1 MSTAQP
7 NKKPQPNPHPNVGLL
22 RRLFA
27 MFYDSILLLALLF
40 FAAAIGT
47 LFTDGEATNPG
58 NPLMTTWLF
67 FVSFF
72 YFAWPWMNTGQ
83 TLGMKTWRIRLER
96 ADGKPLTL
104 WHILLRFI
112 VAIPSIGIGGL
123 GLFYMLIDED
133 KLALHDKFSETRLVD
148 LKQQKQ

>member
-1 MSTAQP
+1 MSTA
-7 NKKPQPNPHPNVGLL
+7 KKPYHSPYPNVSLH

-27 MFYDSILLLALLF
+27 MFYDTLLLLALLMV
-40 FAAAIGT
+40 ATAIGLT
-47 LFTDGEATNPG
+47 FTDGEATNPG

-96 ADGKPLTL
+96 IDGKPLTL
-104 WHILLRFI
+104 WHVLLRFI
-112 VAIPSIGIGGL
+112 SAIPSIGVGGL
-123 GLFYMLIDED
+123 GLFYMLMDED
-133 KLALHDKFSETRLVD
+133 NLALHDKFSETRLLD
-148 LKQQKQ
+148 IKQQKG

>member
-7 NKKPQPNPHPNVGLL
+7 QKNPLPNVGLL

-27 MFYDSILLLALLF
+27 IFYDALLLLALLMV
-40 FAAAIGT
+40 ATAIGLT
-47 LFTDGEATNPG
+47 FTGGEATDPN

-67 FVSFF
+67 FVTFF

-96 ADGKPLTL
+96 IDGKPLTL
-104 WHILLRFI
+104 WHVLLRFI
-112 VAIPSIGIGGL
+112 SAIPSIGIGGL
-123 GLFYMLIDED
+123 GLFYMLINKD
-133 KLALHDKFSETRLVD
+133 KLALHDKFSETRMVD
-148 LKQQKQ
+148 IKQLKDE